1 METDIDEDQLK
12 PEAIKHERNTLHGS
26 ESKRIDFERKDAHRE
41 KIQDNAQI
49 RAMVV
54 KALGERKML
63 HGKKIVVKVDND
75 TVYLIGELDN
85 IQQNLQVKS
94 ALALLKLNRKFSNK
108 LTVKPA
114 ERTYRYQKNLL

>member
-1 METDIDEDQLK
+1 METDIDVDQLK
-12 PEAIKHERNTLHGS
+12 PEGIKHERDTLRNSGNR
-26 ESKRIDFERKDAHRE
+26 RIDFERKDAHRE

-63 HGKKIVVKVDND
+63 HGKKIVVKVDD
-75 TVYLIGELDN
+75 DMVYLLGELDN
-85 IQQNLQVKS
+85 IQQTLQVKS
-94 ALALLKLNRKFSNK
+94 VLALLELNRKFSNK